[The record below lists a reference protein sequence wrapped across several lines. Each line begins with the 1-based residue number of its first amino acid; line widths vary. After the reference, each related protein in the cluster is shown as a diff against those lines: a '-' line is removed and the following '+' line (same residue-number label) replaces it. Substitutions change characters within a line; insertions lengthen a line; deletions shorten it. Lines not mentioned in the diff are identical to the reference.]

1 MTDTDRTNLDDHE
14 PQLQAEHAAD
24 FQTPSWLD
32 GLPHNFE
39 GWGPKTPDADA
50 PGDTVHLDSGL
61 TWTGEVDERDHHVW
75 SFQRAGRRHH

>member
-1 MTDTDRTNLDDHE
+1 MADTDRTNSRGDD
-14 PQLQAEHAAD
+14 PQLPADHAVD
-24 FQTPSWLD
+24 SQTLSWLD

-50 PGDTVHLDSGL
+50 PDDTVHADSEL

-75 SFQRAGRRHH
+75 SFQRASRRHH